1 MVEIVNDLYSLNVR
15 TKQELRRCKAAAYG
29 TKQWGLR

>member
-1 MVEIVNDLYSLNVR
+1 MAELVEDTHCPNVR
-15 TKQELRRCKAAAYG
+15 PKQELRRCKAAAYG